1 MQIYHNKEIREIKG
15 GKLVRS
21 VVIKGGKGR
30 KTVTKYMG
38 GKKVYSVK
46 KTIDVPTI
54 KRIHAGKF
62 VPGLFKDCVHYN
74 KTRKNRK

>member
-15 GKLVRS
+15 GKLVRI
-21 VVIKGGKGR
+21 VEIKGGKGC

-46 KTIDVPTI
+46 KSIDVPTMKHI
-54 KRIHAGKF
+54 YAGKF
-62 VPGLFKDCVHYN
+62 VPGLFKDCIICN